1 MKYVFFENKENASE
15 FCKRKIISADRQIV
29 LAGAGINLER
39 YKMQPYPKHTRIHF
53 LYLGRIMKEKG
64 IDELFYAVRHLKKE
78 NENFVLDLVGFLKMN
93 TKSR

>member
-1 MKYVFFENKENASE
+1 MKTKKNASE

>member
-1 MKYVFFENKENASE
+1 
-15 FCKRKIISADRQIV
+15 
-29 LAGAGINLER
+29 
-39 YKMQPYPKHTRIHF
+39 MQPYPKHTRIHF